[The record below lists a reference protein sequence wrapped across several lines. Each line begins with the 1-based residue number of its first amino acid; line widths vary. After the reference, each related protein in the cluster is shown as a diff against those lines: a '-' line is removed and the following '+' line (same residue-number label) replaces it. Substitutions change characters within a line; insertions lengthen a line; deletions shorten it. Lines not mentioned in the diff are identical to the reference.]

1 MVVEVVGY
9 AVLSYV
15 NKQGRQV
22 DGIRLYCLEDRRSVF
37 GKATVE
43 AFISGRDIMPP
54 EIGSTV
60 TLYFNQYGRC
70 QGFMP
75 VE

>member
-1 MVVEVVGY
+1 MFIEVVGY

-22 DGIRLYCLEDRRSVF
+22 DGLRIYGLEDRSSVF

-43 AFISGRDIMPP
+43 AFISGRNITPP
-54 EIGSTV
+54 EIGSMV
-60 TLYFNQYGRC
+60 RLIFNQYGRC
-70 QGFMP
+70 QEYML
-75 VE
+75 VD